1 MKKEYKTTVRA
12 RVAKHVVVT
21 LLCSIILVSA
31 VNMIYMSRRVAKGQQ
46 RELSMATE
54 LCALKVD
61 AWTNELRGIT
71 VDLSDT
77 FRAIGKLEER
87 PVKTILNQIAA
98 THPDLI
104 FLYVATEDGH
114 MYMARGVNYATG
126 VDPRQ
131 RGWYQMAK
139 EARRTILTD
148 PYISATRPDLML
160 ATAATPIYVDGEL
173 IGIVGVDADVSTINE
188 YINSMDFDNGSY
200 GFLLDSQNN
209 IVAHNNKNY
218 QPTVQKVYS
227 AVEVMPELQEIL
239 DSPTQEGLADGRD
252 YKNESVVY
260 SVSKLGLSD
269 WKVGIAYSQR
279 LLYRTIDRGIRISLF
294 IAIICIFFAAGEIT
308 IAIKRILRPIEK
320 INPAID
326 KILAGDFTA
335 HLNISKKQD
344 ELGEVQDKL
353 SAMIK
358 MLSKMVEDQKHIIL
372 EMEKGNLTVEDMPE
386 LPGDMK
392 EVSQAVNSIKET
404 FNDIISDIQFSAIN
418 LQSFAMGINET
429 SDLEEM
435 RLVFEEL
442 SAEANILMEKTS
454 RFITLPPE
462 FKADVMPEE
471 EDYSQYFEDDYSNE
485 DDSEIFVD
493 EEKQH

>member
-1 MKKEYKTTVRA
+1 MKREYKSTVRA
-12 RVAKHVVVT
+12 RVAKHVVIA
-21 LLCSIILVSA
+21 LLISIILVSA
-31 VNMIYMSRRVAKGQQ
+31 VNMIYMVRRISKGQE
-46 RELSMATE
+46 RELSMTTE
-54 LCALKVD
+54 LCASKVD

-71 VDLSDT
+71 VDLADT
-77 FRAIGKLEER
+77 FRAQGGLEEK
-87 PVKTILNQIAA
+87 PVKAILNQIAA
-98 THPDLI
+98 THPDFI
-104 FLYVATEDGH
+104 FLYVATEQGN

-131 RGWYQMAK
+131 RTWYQQAK
-139 EARRTILTD
+139 DARKTIMTD

-160 ATAATPIYVDGEL
+160 ATAATPIYINGEL
-173 IGIVGVDADVSTINE
+173 VGVVGVDADVSTINE

-209 IVAHNNKNY
+209 IVAHNYIDY
-218 QPTVQKVYS
+218 QPTVQKVFN
-227 AVEVMPELQEIL
+227 ATEVMPELQEIL
-239 DSPTQEGLADGRD
+239 ETQPQEGLVEGVD
-252 YKNESVVY
+252 YKKDNVVY
-260 SVSKLGLSD
+260 SVAKLSLCD
-269 WKVGIAYSQR
+269 WKIGIAYSQR
-279 LLYRTIDRGIRISLF
+279 LLYKTLDRGIRISLF
-294 IAIICIFFAAGEIT
+294 IAILCIFLAAGDMT
-308 IAIKRILRPIEK
+308 FSIKRILKPIEK

-326 KILAGDFTA
+326 RILAGDFSTS
-335 HLNISKKQD
+335 LNISKKQD

-353 SAMIK
+353 SAMIS

-435 RLVFEEL
+435 RMVFEEL

-462 FKADVMPEE
+462 LNGELPPVEE
-471 EDYSQYFEDDYSNE
+471 EDYSQYFEDE
-485 DDSEIFVD
+485 
-493 EEKQH
+493 